1 VFLFILLMNKN
12 SYYPLVEKY
21 RPSNFDN
28 IVLDYTNKQILTN
41 IIETSNF
48 PNILFYGPPGTGK
61 TTTILNLIQSY
72 QERLGING
80 KGLTIHLNASDERG
94 IETIRTQ
101 INSFVKSNTL
111 FDKGMKFVIL
121 DEVDYMTKTAQQALK
136 YVLQSHS
143 TTVRFCLICNYIS
156 KIDEGLQAEFVILRF
171 NQLPEEEIL
180 KFLETI
186 VETEHINISTSS
198 LVHIQQLYKSDM
210 RSMINCIQTYQN
222 ASSDLNI
229 ITNDFIEKLYSMII
243 EQHPTEKIIE
253 LIESVNQDAKNV
265 LKYFFNYVIKTK
277 SDIPLVPFLQ
287 LVKNIVHFPDGTP
300 KCILMYCIAKMKYIF
315 STPAMC
321 L

>member
-1 VFLFILLMNKN
+1 MNKN
-12 SYYPLVEKY
+12 LYYPLVEKY
-21 RPSNFDN
+21 RPDKFDN
-28 IVLDYTNKQILTN
+28 IVLDSTNKKILTN

-72 QERLGING
+72 QKKLGING
-80 KGLTIHLNASDERG
+80 KALTIHLNASDERG

-111 FDKGMKFVIL
+111 FEKGMKFVIL

-156 KIDEGLQAEFVILRF
+156 KIDECLQAEFLILRF
-171 NQLPEEEIL
+171 NQLPEEDIQQ
-180 KFLETI
+180 FLETI
-186 VETEHINISTSS
+186 VEKENINISTQS
-198 LVHIQQLYKSDM
+198 LIHIQQLYKSDM

-222 ASSDLNI
+222 ASSELNI
-229 ITNDFIEKLYSMII
+229 ITNDFLEELYSMII
-243 EQHPTEKIIE
+243 EQINTEEIITK
-253 LIESVNQDAKNV
+253 IESVSQDAKNV

-277 SDIPLVPFLQ
+277 TNIPLHPFLQ
-287 LVKNIVHFPDGTP
+287 VVKNIVHFPEGTP
-300 KCILMYCIAKMKYIF
+300 RCILMYCITQMKNIF
-315 STPAMC
+315 S
-321 L
+321 

>member
-1 VFLFILLMNKN
+1 MNKN

-21 RPSNFDN
+21 RPDKFDN
-28 IVLDYTNKQILTN
+28 IVLDSTNKKILTN

-72 QERLGING
+72 QKKLGING
-80 KGLTIHLNASDERG
+80 KALTIHLNASDERG

-111 FDKGMKFVIL
+111 FEKGMKFVIL

-156 KIDEGLQAEFVILRF
+156 KIDECLQAEFLILRF
-171 NQLPEEEIL
+171 NQLPEEDIQQ
-180 KFLETI
+180 FLETI
-186 VETEHINISTSS
+186 VEKENINISTQS
-198 LVHIQQLYKSDM
+198 LIHIQQLYKSDM

-222 ASSDLNI
+222 ASSELNI
-229 ITNDFIEKLYSMII
+229 ITNDFLEELYSMII
-243 EQHPTEKIIE
+243 EQINTEEIITK
-253 LIESVNQDAKNV
+253 IESVSQDAKNV

-277 SDIPLVPFLQ
+277 TNIPLHPFLQ
-287 LVKNIVHFPDGTP
+287 VVKNIVHFPEGTP
-300 KCILMYCIAKMKYIF
+300 RCILMYCITQMKNIF
-315 STPAMC
+315 S
-321 L
+321 